1 MIVDLPVAYAP
12 VKRSSAHASRQGI
25 AGPRGVPVLG
35 RGHATA
41 ASNRDWRLTL
51 ALALSQMPSGSSLV
65 VRDASGRDWHI
76 APAAP
81 AAIQSLRE
89 AA

>member
-1 MIVDLPVAYAP
+1 
-12 VKRSSAHASRQGI
+12 
-25 AGPRGVPVLG
+25 
-35 RGHATA
+35 
-41 ASNRDWRLTL
+41 
-51 ALALSQMPSGSSLV
+51 V
-65 VRDASGRDWHI
+65 VRDANGRDWHI